1 VRLKDFTTYRLIN
14 DRNII
19 RERLLR
25 DLLQQSRER
34 KGLLLDMLWGQKL
47 RPYRLELLLTF
58 KTYISWDR
66 VFRD

>member
-1 VRLKDFTTYRLIN
+1 MPEI
-14 DRNII
+14 
-19 RERLLR
+19 
-25 DLLQQSRER
+25 LLQGLPRLR
-34 KGLLLDMLWGQKL
+34 KEHNKPFLDMPWGQKL